1 MHRTEAAQSFS
12 PGRLP
17 RDVRP
22 HEPGTTP
29 AQQRHGEEAVGAAPG
44 VYDPPLAEY
53 DDDFE
58 DGPRIHFSGTEV
70 LHLVA
75 SISVLTVAFAFAL
88 GQTNLLSGPILWSR
102 VVHILPYSALIV
114 VTSFMLHEFAHKV
127 AAQLRH
133 MWAEFRASAAGLVFA
148 LAASIGAGI
157 VLAAPG
163 AVMIYGHATRRDSG
177 VISIVGPWV
186 NLVLGFLALP
196 FTFTTQRLLPLYE
209 DGWDLFQVVVFVNA
223 FLAAFNML
231 PISPLDGSKVWKWSK
246 LAYLGTVAAI
256 VVLFALLFLGTPLFG
271 PSTSCVGQAC

>member
-1 MHRTEAAQSFS
+1 MRAKNATIGRPILRGKAARFFWRAPVPSLV
-12 PGRLP
+12 P
-17 RDVRP
+17 
-22 HEPGTTP
+22 EPEP
-29 AQQRHGEEAVGAAPG
+29 AP
-44 VYDPPLAEY
+44 YDPEL
-53 DDDFE
+53 DDFE
-58 DGPRIHFSGTEV
+58 DEPAHIHFSGTEI

-88 GQTNLLSGPILWSR
+88 GQTSLLAGPIDWAR

-133 MWAEFRASAAGLVFA
+133 MWAEFRASLAGLAFA

-177 VISIVGPWV
+177 IISIVGPWV
-186 NLVLGFLALP
+186 NLTLGFLALP
-196 FTFTTQRLLPLYE
+196 FTFTRQRLLPLYE
-209 DGWDLFQVVVFVNA
+209 GGWDLFQVVVFVNA

-231 PISPLDGSKVWKWSK
+231 PISPLDGSKVWAWSK
-246 LAYLGTVAAI
+246 MWYIVTIAAI
-256 VVLFALLFLGTPLFG
+256 VLLFGLLFLGTPLFE
-271 PSTSCVGQAC
+271 PAQPPCVGQAC